1 MSKKPASLTSEL
13 LARKGEAEPSTI
25 DPSARMT
32 LSAGPGFDEE
42 YGGGPKG
49 HDDHGDD
56 RHDDRGPYADEARHR
71 PMPPEPEIIYTAEE
85 TGGGGGSSRLI
96 ITAIIGLIIIGGIF
110 LVVSGNQPES
120 IAPVANDVV
129 AQAPDASTA
138 PVANDVA
145 PLDVPETVPATVPE
159 TAPETVPETLD
170 SGAATAP
177 AADIQAEAPTA
188 EIETPAAPTT
198 ADVPSINV
206 PTAPVKAAE
215 APAPAAAAPAKVTAK
230 GGGTYVVQ
238 LLALQDRAAA
248 EKAWNKIA
256 KKHSGILAAHALDIE
271 EADLGA
277 KGTWY
282 RVRAAGF
289 SSKSAAAS
297 ACASLKSAKQDC
309 IVKKR

>member
-32 LSAGPGFDEE
+32 LSAGPGFSNE
-42 YGGGPKG
+42 YNSSQRGP
-49 HDDHGDD
+49 DDDDD
-56 RHDDRGPYADEARHR
+56 RRDDRDPYADEARHR

-85 TGGGGGSSRLI
+85 TGGGGGGSRLI
-96 ITAIIGLIIIGGIF
+96 ITAILGLIIVGGIF
-110 LVVSGNQPES
+110 LAVSGNQPDS
-120 IAPVANDVV
+120 VAPVATDIA
-129 AQAPDASTA
+129 AQAPEAEMA
-138 PVANDVA
+138 PATGDVA
-145 PLDVPETVPATVPE
+145 PLAE
-159 TAPETVPETLD
+159 PETVPETL
-170 SGAATAP
+170 SAEAETVAEAEAPVTPAPEAVAEAP
-177 AADIQAEAPTA
+177 AA
-188 EIETPAAPTT
+188 EIEIPVVE
-198 ADVPSINV
+198 VPV
-206 PTAPVKAAE
+206 APVKAAE
-215 APAPAAAAPAKVTAK
+215 APAPAKVTAQS
-230 GGGTYVVQ
+230 GGAYVVQ

-248 EKAWNKIA
+248 QAAWGKIA
-256 KKHSGILAAHALDIE
+256 KKHSGILGAHALDIE

-297 ACASLKSAKQDC
+297 ACASLKAAKQDC